1 MSGGKGA
8 PPVDPLRYLVYIG
21 LILALLFV
29 LGVLVRAA

>member
-8 PPVDPLRYLVYIG
+8 PPVDSLRYLLPIG
-21 LILALLFV
+21 LILGLLFV